1 MFRLESDSMGTI
13 EVPSDKYWGAQT
25 QRSLLHFNIGNDL
38 IPLEVIRG
46 LVIVKKASAEAN
58 YELGLLPRELCS
70 AILGACDEILNGDY
84 NAHFPLKVWMTGSGT
99 QSNMN
104 VNEVISNRANELLG
118 GGKGTKKPL
127 HPSNHV
133 NMW

>member
-58 YELGLLPRELCS
+58 YELGLLPGNSVPPFSEPATKFSTATTTCTSPSR
-70 AILGACDEILNGDY
+70 
-84 NAHFPLKVWMTGSGT
+84 SG
-99 QSNMN
+99 
-104 VNEVISNRANELLG
+104 
-118 GGKGTKKPL
+118 
-127 HPSNHV
+127 
-133 NMW
+133 